1 MSHHLTNLTWRIEL
15 RGMQKLVLLALSHL
29 AVQSTGDAN
38 STVQRLAFMC
48 GISDSGVREQLKHLT
63 EAGYVETVTV
73 DGKASYRVLVAQ
85 TGAIA

>member
-63 EAGYVETVTV
+63 KAGYVEDVLV
-73 DGKASYRVLVAQ
+73 DGKSIYRVCVAAS
-85 TGAIA
+85 GATA

>member
-1 MSHHLTNLTWRIEL
+1 MSHHLTNLAWRIEL

-73 DGKASYRVLVAQ
+73 DGRPSYRVLVAN
-85 TGAIA
+85 TGVAA

>member
-29 AVQSTGDAN
+29 AVQSTGEAN

-73 DGKASYRVLVAQ
+73 DGKPTYRVRVA
-85 TGAIA
+85 TSGATA

>member
-29 AVQSTGDAN
+29 AVQSTGEAN

-48 GISDSGVREQLKHLT
+48 GISDSGVREQLKHLAD
-63 EAGYVETVTV
+63 AGYVETVTV
-73 DGKASYRVLVAQ
+73 DGKAIYRVCVAA
-85 TGAIA
+85 GVAA

>member
-29 AVQSTGDAN
+29 AVQSTGDAS
-38 STVQRLAFMC
+38 STVQRLAYMC

-63 EAGYVETVTV
+63 KAGLVEDVMV
-73 DGKASYRVLVAQ
+73 DGKSTYRVRVAAS
-85 TGAIA
+85 GASA